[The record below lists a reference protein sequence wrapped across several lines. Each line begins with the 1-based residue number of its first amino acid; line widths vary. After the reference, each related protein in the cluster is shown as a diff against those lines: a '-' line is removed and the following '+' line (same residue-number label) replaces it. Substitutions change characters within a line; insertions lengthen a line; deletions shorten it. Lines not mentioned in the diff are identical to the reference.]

1 MNKISNQLLDKL
13 DSILILSILL
23 IDNSDNSEF
32 FLYKYNLSNKNKKR
46 ILFLQN
52 NFRKNFIIGKLS
64 EKELLRLM
72 YLNGKKAAKDLLIFS
87 IFVNSN
93 VDLNIIEKQINFVEN
108 SEIPIFPIEADF
120 LKLQYGFSESRE
132 LGAALKKLEEFWIN
146 NNFQIDK
153 KKVQSILKLK

>member
-1 MNKISNQLLDKL
+1 MNRISDQLLGKL
-13 DSILILSILL
+13 DPVLTLSILL

-32 FLYKYNLSNKNKKR
+32 FLYKFNLSNKNKKR

-52 NFRKNFIIGKLS
+52 NFRKNFIKDKLS
-64 EKELLRLM
+64 EKELLKLL
-72 YLNGKKAAKDLLIFS
+72 YSNGKKAATDLLIFS
-87 IFVNSN
+87 IFINHN
-93 VDLNIIEKQINFVEN
+93 VGLNMIEKQINFVES

-132 LGAALKKLEEFWIN
+132 LGVALKKLEEFWIN

-153 KKVQSILKLK
+153 KRVQSILKL